1 MSGCFQLRDAPRSRG
16 RLTVRELQEL
26 PDSLLELF
34 VAFLDLV
41 EEVGEWPEQLLVA
54 MVSLIP
60 KGEGTQPLDLRFG
73 PAIDSTFM

>member
-1 MSGCFQLRDAPRSRG
+1 M
-16 RLTVRELQEL
+16 
-26 PDSLLELF
+26 LELF